1 MPRSLRRPLAELRYI
16 ENLRATSPRR
26 DGKRPEYAV
35 PGEAPMPRRSEIRHS
50 FYRHFVQ
57 QIRIVWPVIS
67 ALLVLIAGMGV
78 LVATLEG
85 WSLLDGVYFSFV
97 TGFTIGYGDLAPQ
110 GAVARV
116 IAIVIGLHG
125 ILLTALLAAITVRAL
140 QATGETLKT

>member
-85 WSLLDGVYFSFV
+85 WSLLDGVY
-97 TGFTIGYGDLAPQ
+97 
-110 GAVARV
+110 
-116 IAIVIGLHG
+116 VIGLHG